1 MMPGTW
7 FTRGALALAALAI
20 VSTFG
25 VSAGLAASPVVDVS
39 PVAGRDPAPLRL
51 KTLEGRSVS
60 IQDLKGEVVVLNFW
74 ATWCKPCVAE
84 MPVLAKLA
92 ERFSKRG
99 LHVIAASVDENATH
113 EELEQFA
120 GRLPKGMDV
129 WTGVTMSDMQR
140 MDVQA
145 LPTTII
151 IDRQGTLVRVHHG
164 QLGEGYLDPM
174 LDELLGGKSGQQPGQ
189 RPEPKPDRPKAFDA
203 TEA

>member
-1 MMPGTW
+1 MMSGICS
-7 FTRGALALAALAI
+7 TRCALSLAAFAL
-20 VSTFG
+20 VSALG
-25 VSAGLAASPVVDVS
+25 VSASFAASPGVEVS

-92 ERFSKRG
+92 ERFGKRG

-120 GRLPKGMDV
+120 DRLPKGMDV

-174 LDELLGGKSGQQPGQ
+174 LDELLGTKPGQ
-189 RPEPKPDRPKAFDA
+189 KPEQKPERPRAFDS